1 MRIRENLSPI
11 LATQNN
17 NNTVPNFK
25 FQVGRVYSIILNENS
40 PTKQL
45 FDANGGWNGLGTVFY
60 MDYDQSI
67 NTDNVNLNQC
77 KTAKPFFP
85 QHKYYPL
92 LGELILIFD
101 LPAANS
107 QISNVSYTKY
117 YINVLN
123 LWNNIQHNANP
134 TPNQTTLGSTFQ
146 ERPNINS
153 LQPFEGDLIHE
164 GRFGNSIRLSST
176 SKNNPWSTSGEDGD
190 PITIITN
197 GHSFDPESTNPYTE
211 AINNDSSSLYI
222 TSTQVISL
230 QTDRTI
236 LDPLTQPIAPQ
247 KYSGAQ
253 IIINSDRVTL
263 NSKKDEVMIFGKTGI
278 DLYTNNIINIEAK
291 ERIVLNSGRIF
302 LGLKDN
308 KLPTEPVLLGNQT
321 ILLLNSLITELSK
334 FTNKL
339 SQAKSTPQGTPIL
352 DIVSAA
358 TMFGAKLQNIASKL
372 QSIKSSNTYTA

>member
-17 NNTVPNFK
+17 NNTPPDFR

-45 FDANGGWNGLGTVFY
+45 FDSNGGWNGLGTIFY
-60 MDYDQSI
+60 MDYDQTVS
-67 NTDNVNLNQC
+67 TDSVNLNQC

-85 QHKYYPL
+85 QQKYYPL
-92 LGELILIFD
+92 LGELVLIFD
-101 LPAANS
+101 LPAANA

-134 TPNQTTLGSTFQ
+134 TPNQTTLGNTFK
-146 ERPNINS
+146 EKSNVNP
-153 LQPFEGDLIHE
+153 LQPNEGDLIYE
-164 GRFGNSIRLSST
+164 GRFGNSIRFGST
-176 SKNNPWSTSGEDGD
+176 PSNGD
-190 PITIITN
+190 PITILTN
-197 GHSFDPESTNPYTE
+197 GHATNPNSTIPYTE
-211 AINNDSSSLYI
+211 AINNDSSSIYV
-222 TSTQVISL
+222 TSTQVIPL
-230 QTDRTI
+230 QTDRTN

-247 KYSGAQ
+247 KYSNAQ
-253 IIINSDRVTL
+253 VIINSDRVTL

-278 DLYTNNIINIEAK
+278 DLYTNNIINIEGG

-302 LGLKDN
+302 LGMKN
-308 KLPTEPVLLGNQT
+308 NQLPTEPVLLGNQT
-321 ILLLNSLITELSK
+321 ILLLNSIITELGK
-334 FTNKL
+334 FANSLQQT
-339 SQAKSTPQGTPIL
+339 KSTPQGTPIL
-352 DIVSAA
+352 DIVQAA
-358 TMFGAKLQNIASKL
+358 TTLGAKLQNISSKL